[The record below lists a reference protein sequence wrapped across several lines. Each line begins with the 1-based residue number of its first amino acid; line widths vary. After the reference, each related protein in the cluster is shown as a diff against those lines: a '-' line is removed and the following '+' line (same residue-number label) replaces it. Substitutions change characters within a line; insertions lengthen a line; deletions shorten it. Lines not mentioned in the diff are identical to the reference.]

1 MAHAFYVPAYT
12 EAEAHSEGWELE
24 DYESETLE
32 VWPDNE
38 RAMDAFRRVG
48 TRWMYG
54 AMGGVPTGLRW
65 EAIYPLIDRMGLEPG
80 EWDELVDALQVMEIA
95 AIETMRKHAPKPKPQ

>member
-1 MAHAFYVPAYT
+1 M
-12 EAEAHSEGWELE
+12 
-24 DYESETLE
+24 
-32 VWPDNE
+32 WPDNE

-65 EAIYPLIDRMGLEPG
+65 EAIYPLIDRMDLKRLEEHFRKVHATIRQAVGAMPDHG
-80 EWDELVDALQVMEIA
+80 EFVAQLA
-95 AIETMRKHAPKPKPQ
+95 AGTTRKS